1 MKGPAVVL
9 LLLALTPLSAAAQAA
24 PPPADAVRVPA
35 RLTLDDALRLAE
47 ARSPILIEARAYA
60 AAAEAEAVGAS
71 KRPNPSLD
79 IEFRGFPLF
88 EPDLPPVLDNAELTI
103 AVDQEFEPGG
113 RRARRRE
120 AAALGVQVSAA
131 EGADALRRLRLDV
144 QRSFLQLVLAQA
156 EAAAATDTLAGVD
169 RVLAINR
176 ARYEQGELS
185 GVELRRLQVERHR
198 FADDARV
205 AELMVRNA
213 RSRLL
218 ALLHVRPLDQPFE
231 AADPP
236 VDAVAQPPV
245 ASGSAAG
252 AAGAVSERADIRAL
266 RLAEQRAD
274 AEAKLQHALRIPPFS
289 FGGGYQR
296 DFGTNAVV
304 LRATIPLA
312 IANRN
317 EAGRARA
324 DADRTLAASRT
335 ALAAAAAELEVQ
347 LARDAVDSGRTRLT
361 AITSDYVRNARE
373 ALDIVLAAYRAGAAT
388 LIDYLDAQRALRDA
402 RRAEHRARYE
412 YRLSMY
418 ELEAAMGAA
427 GAHGR

>member
-1 MKGPAVVL
+1 MRVLAVFVL
-9 LLLALTPLSAAAQAA
+9 VSALLAPAAGAQA
-24 PPPADAVRVPA
+24 PPGAGDTLRVPA
-35 RLTLDDALRLAE
+35 RLTLDDALGLAE
-47 ARSPILIEARAYA
+47 ARSPILIEARAHA
-60 AAAEAEAVGAS
+60 AAARAEAVGAS

-79 IEFRGFPLF
+79 IEFRGYPLF

-113 RRARRRE
+113 RRALRRD
-120 AAALGVQVSAA
+120 AAALGVQASVA

-236 VDAVAQPPV
+236 DDAVAQLPV
-245 ASGSAAG
+245 ASGNAAG
-252 AAGAVSERADIRAL
+252 ARPERADIRAL

-296 DFGTNAVV
+296 DYGANAIV

-312 IANRN
+312 FANRN
-317 EAGRARA
+317 EGGRARA

-402 RRAEHRARYE
+402 RRAEHRARYD

-427 GAHGR
+427 DAHGR